1 MALTA
6 LNRYYVLKAQ
16 IIFRSDTMVYKC
28 KTNIT
33 LEISEVTNG
42 SRFRQPIKFDIDIV
56 LKDLKFEI

>member
-1 MALTA
+1 
-6 LNRYYVLKAQ
+6 
-16 IIFRSDTMVYKC
+16 MVYKC

-56 LKDLKFEI
+56 LKDLKFEIWNN